1 MLEKKFF
8 KNLYQTINWLG
19 VILVLQ
25 IPLIAGYFDSLQFGE
40 NNGWLLLV
48 ISAIIVFLFF
58 AIGFYWFFQKVVIDK
73 NGITILFFNKI
84 IKHIAYCEVE
94 KCKIT
99 FVMRSPSITIYT
111 INKKHINLDHRKKIT
126 ESLRYYGIEMEYDS
140 AVL

>member
-48 ISAIIVFLFF
+48 ISAIIVFYFLQLVF
-58 AIGFYWFFQKVVIDK
+58 IGFF
-73 NGITILFFNKI
+73 
-84 IKHIAYCEVE
+84 
-94 KCKIT
+94 
-99 FVMRSPSITIYT
+99 
-111 INKKHINLDHRKKIT
+111 KK
-126 ESLRYYGIEMEYDS
+126 
-140 AVL
+140 